1 MHVLFVC
8 TGNICRS
15 PTAER
20 LAVAFNARLQIPG
33 FTASSAGTR
42 AVIGHAIHH
51 KAAPVLERLGGD
63 SSAFVARQLNPR
75 ITSSADLVLTMTKAH
90 RDAVLE
96 LAPHRLNRTFSL
108 GEAASLIANFG
119 AKTISDLATARPRL
133 AQREVTD
140 ILDPIGQG
148 AEVFSAVGSQIA
160 DLLGPI
166 LTLCQAESTEL
177 TNDN

>member
-20 LAVAFNARLQIPG
+20 LAVAFSDRLHIPG

-42 AVIGHAIHH
+42 AVIGHAIHRE
-51 KAAPVLERLGGD
+51 AAPVLERLGGD

-75 ITSSADLVLTMTKAH
+75 IASNADLVLTMTKAH
-90 RDAVLE
+90 RDSVLE
-96 LAPHRLNRTFSL
+96 LAPHRLNRTFNL

-119 AKTISDLATARPRL
+119 AKTIADLATARPRL
-133 AQREVTD
+133 GQREVTD
-140 ILDPIGQG
+140 IVDPIGQDAG
-148 AEVFSAVGSQIA
+148 VFSAVGSQIS

-166 LTLCQAESTEL
+166 LTLCQAESAEP

>member
-1 MHVLFVC
+1 
-8 TGNICRS
+8 
-15 PTAER
+15 
-20 LAVAFNARLQIPG
+20 
-33 FTASSAGTR
+33 
-42 AVIGHAIHH
+42 
-51 KAAPVLERLGGD
+51 
-63 SSAFVARQLNPR
+63 
-75 ITSSADLVLTMTKAH
+75 MTKAH